1 MENLKETKEP
11 LFNDNKVENQIKT
24 SKGHLEFLK
33 QTTWEG
39 ITSIRNDEDAAENE
53 RRIQDEKRRE
63 ERANKIE
70 SEVYT
75 NYNKNI
81 TLILNMQRLDKIEN
95 CDELNKEINIQQQN
109 CQKVL
114 EAKDNLIKELTS
126 TLKIK
131 DEEYVK
137 KLKKITEDIDI
148 MIKKMSK
155 QFTELRNDY
164 ARELRAIEESY
175 LEERKDI
182 MNKNKK
188 EIDELL
194 ENHKKLEEINDKNR
208 LDNEEKFEKELEEN
222 RRKDANNFT
231 SQKIVLEEYLQTLE
245 KYLEDMK
252 AVYKLNEEKLDFNLK
267 VLKER
272 DKVNKTT
279 KDKLKKKE
287 RRMKGIERKIK
298 MEYEKNDRK
307 YKADNY
313 KYTED
318 YKRITKQFKDLQ
330 RKFRHFEKADKKQF
344 EEIWKMNA
352 DEVKLLIDKV
362 IKADKVIHVQQL
374 GIQWKPPVDNIFEF
388 NEESMVLQKDTASK
402 ADLAKKSK
410 GEESVTTIDK
420 LAERVPFSKI
430 ENIFRLIASE
440 ASFLIEEKVKERMK
454 YETKNKQFELQI
466 QSICEALS
474 IDIED
479 IEILVNTFDDY
490 SQNIRLPSPSQFNA
504 PIPEI
509 EKVEND
515 SEAKELN
522 AEEEKSQLSVEAPF
536 SVDPDDLFKIL
547 KEFTERRNQ
556 QSASI
561 MEAGGSPK
569 SKKNKLAE
577 NEREAEEQAKKNER
591 MYWER
596 LSLVLD
602 DPKLNLWKVCFI

>member
-410 GEESVTTIDK
+410 DRKSV
-420 LAERVPFSKI
+420 V
-430 ENIFRLIASE
+430 
-440 ASFLIEEKVKERMK
+440 
-454 YETKNKQFELQI
+454 
-466 QSICEALS
+466 
-474 IDIED
+474 
-479 IEILVNTFDDY
+479 
-490 SQNIRLPSPSQFNA
+490 
-504 PIPEI
+504 
-509 EKVEND
+509 
-515 SEAKELN
+515 
-522 AEEEKSQLSVEAPF
+522 
-536 SVDPDDLFKIL
+536 
-547 KEFTERRNQ
+547 
-556 QSASI
+556 
-561 MEAGGSPK
+561 
-569 SKKNKLAE
+569 
-577 NEREAEEQAKKNER
+577 
-591 MYWER
+591 
-596 LSLVLD
+596 
-602 DPKLNLWKVCFI
+602 